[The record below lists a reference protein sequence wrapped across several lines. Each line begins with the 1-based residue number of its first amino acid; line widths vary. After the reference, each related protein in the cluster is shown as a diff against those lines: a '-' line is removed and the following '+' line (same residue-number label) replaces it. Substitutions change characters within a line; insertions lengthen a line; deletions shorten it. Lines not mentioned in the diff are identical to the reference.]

1 MIRARSKNLF
11 EFYGNGYP
19 KNGHADDI
27 LISAMPKAGGIEL
40 SALVKFNGSPNSA
53 QDITDALVALQMVKR
68 QLRAQGEQRPIYS
81 AVYCSALPSDM
92 KDIGKVI
99 GEVAQSVDFNA
110 LREEV
115 SKRRY
120 SPRQQ

>member
-11 EFYGNGYP
+11 EYYGNGYP
-19 KNGHADDI
+19 KNGRADDI
-27 LISAMPKAGGIEL
+27 LISAIPKAGGIEL

-68 QLRAQGEQRPIYS
+68 QLRVQGEQRPIYS
-81 AVYCSALPSDM
+81 AVYCSGVPTDLE
-92 KDIGKVI
+92 KI
-99 GEVAQSVDFNA
+99 GEAIGRVAQSVDFNA